1 MKKQAFNP
9 FLPSYEYIPDA
20 EPRIFNDRVYIYGSH
35 DKFNGVSFCLNDYVT
50 YSAPLND
57 LSNWKY
63 EGVIYK
69 KTSDPHYKKHPFN
82 FMNVFFAPDVIKGKD
97 GYYYMYYTLGFNGII
112 GVARSDAPNKEFKY
126 IGDVKYKDGSILG
139 SKKEPLQFDPGI
151 FIDDNGKI
159 YLYSGYAPLKF
170 SKFAIGNKKLTTEGA
185 MVMELEDDMLTIK
198 SPIKYICKTRA
209 NGKGTDFEGHE
220 FFEASSMRKIYGK
233 YYFIYSSYRNH
244 ELCYAI
250 SNYPDRD
257 FKYGGTLV
265 SLCDEGINAT
275 RVNNT
280 GNTHGS
286 ILEINDEFY
295 IFYHRQTNRNSF
307 SRQACA
313 QKITFNGHGFKQSEV
328 TSCGLNN
335 GPLSGKG
342 TYPSYIACNLY
353 SSKGTLF
360 YSVFKNRKKYF
371 AYFTQ
376 DGKDRDSGSNQY
388 IKKFS
393 KYTIVG
399 FKYFKFDGTN
409 ITIEVVTKGLGRGN
423 IVVATD
429 NEFKNVV
436 SRISITHSTK
446 LSKSVSTFESLTG
459 IYPLYFKFV
468 GSGTFN
474 FYEFTLS

>member
-1 MKKQAFNP
+1 
-9 FLPSYEYIPDA
+9 
-20 EPRIFNDRVYIYGSH
+20 
-35 DKFNGVSFCLNDYVT
+35 
-50 YSAPLND
+50 
-57 LSNWKY
+57 
-63 EGVIYK
+63 
-69 KTSDPHYKKHPFN
+69 
-82 FMNVFFAPDVIKGKD
+82 
-97 GYYYMYYTLGFNGII
+97 
-112 GVARSDAPNKEFKY
+112 
-126 IGDVKYKDGSILG
+126 
-139 SKKEPLQFDPGI
+139 
-151 FIDDNGKI
+151 
-159 YLYSGYAPLKF
+159 
-170 SKFAIGNKKLTTEGA
+170 
-185 MVMELEDDMLTIK
+185 MELEDDMLTIK

-286 ILEINDEFY
+286 ILDINDEFY